1 MLSIKPIKAFSD
13 NYIWLISTNEG
24 SIVVDPG
31 EADQVLKLMSS
42 NTINLKAIFIT
53 HHHYDHTNGI
63 DEILQKKKVNVYG
76 PKNNIG
82 SVNKRLIDGD
92 RLNVIGID
100 FEIMEIPGH
109 TLDHIAFVH
118 KNSDAPFILCGDTL
132 FSGGCGRVFE
142 GTFQQMYDSLN
153 KISKLPKDTQIFC
166 GHEYTASNL
175 KFACAVEPDNKYIRN
190 IYDEVVQMNNNG
202 IPSLPT
208 NLEKEF
214 KINPF
219 LKCTNEKI
227 KDKIID
233 KFGNLNSELEIF
245 TALREWKDNF

>member
-1 MLSIKPIKAFSD
+1 
-13 NYIWLISTNEG
+13 
-24 SIVVDPG
+24 
-31 EADQVLKLMSS
+31 
-42 NTINLKAIFIT
+42 
-53 HHHYDHTNGI
+53 
-63 DEILQKKKVNVYG
+63 
-76 PKNNIG
+76 
-82 SVNKRLIDGD
+82 
-92 RLNVIGID
+92 
-100 FEIMEIPGH
+100 
-109 TLDHIAFVH
+109 
-118 KNSDAPFILCGDTL
+118 
-132 FSGGCGRVFE
+132 
-142 GTFQQMYDSLN
+142 
-153 KISKLPKDTQIFC
+153 
-166 GHEYTASNL
+166 L

-190 IYDEVVQMNNNG
+190 IYDEVVEMNNNG